1 MIYNFKA
8 KLKGKKRHYAPTL
21 SERLQVVPE
30 YCKIHTKSQRTVS
43 SPTAKQVDQLQ
54 STIKVEHATMTL
66 KEGEEEEKKEE
77 QLPLVSMFE
86 K

>member
-8 KLKGKKRHYAPTL
+8 KQKGKKRHYAPTL

-30 YCKIHTKSQRTVS
+30 YCRIHTKSQRIVS
-43 SPTAKQVDQLQ
+43 SSTAKQVEQLQ
-54 STIKVEHATMTL
+54 STIKVEQATMTVN
-66 KEGEEEEKKEE
+66 EGKEEEKKEE
-77 QLPLVSMFE
+77 LLPLVSMFE